1 MAKHS
6 LRFSVLAAAALVVSA
21 CGSSDDSTDVEENV
35 AEEEIVDE
43 ENDPEEPE
51 EIEEVDL
58 EEEDEAD
65 SEEDETSNSGEFDE
79 MIAYMEETTE
89 GTANVLFEN
98 NEQQIHETE
107 GFTVSL
113 DGYTLVE
120 LNDFHTNYRI
130 PFDDQTDGGVILAH
144 YTVTND
150 TGDDAYF
157 MPALSLMYT
166 GATKYF
172 NNYRELLPEEE
183 QLDVQLA
190 HSTDYA
196 IADGETITGYFTYPF
211 GQDQLEEVLAEST
224 AMIDVPAPHSELG
237 DVNSNFGDEGSFTV
251 SLNEDGA
258 ERAEHN
264 EAFYPD
270 LVTANDMGDKE
281 MIAESD
287 GINDSQELGNTTIT
301 LDGYQFTEF
310 TPNDVE
316 APRFENFTNGIVLLT
331 VQFGIDN
338 QEDSE
343 IALSSIMSSLLV
355 NDGAQSLLNEGMLLD
370 YRYDDVIESGESG
383 ELLQLYTLDQEQY
396 EKIWKDKSFE
406 VEIGPMRDQESTDLS
421 KGNRV
426 TFELPT
432 E

>member
-1 MAKHS
+1 MSKHS
-6 LRFSVLAAAALVVSA
+6 LRFSVLATAALVLTA
-21 CGSSDDSTDVEENV
+21 CGSSDDTTYVEENA
-35 AEEEIVDE
+35 AEEEVLEEEADE
-43 ENDPEEPE
+43 EEPE
-51 EIEEVDL
+51 EV
-58 EEEDEAD
+58 EEEAE
-65 SEEDETSNSGEFDE
+65 SEDEESSVSLEFAE
-79 MIAYMEETTE
+79 MIEYMEETTE
-89 GTANVLFEN
+89 GTASVLFEN
-98 NEQQIHETE
+98 NEQQVHETE
-107 GFTVSL
+107 GFSVSL

-120 LNDFHTNYRI
+120 LNDFHTNFRI

-166 GATKYF
+166 GAMKYF
-172 NNYRELLPEEE
+172 DNYRELLPEEE

-196 IADGETITGYFTYPF
+196 IADGETITGYYTYPF
-211 GQDQLEEVLAEST
+211 GPEQLEEVLAEST
-224 AMIDVPAPHSELG
+224 AIIDIPAPHSELG
-237 DVNSNFGDEGSFTV
+237 DVNSNFGDDGSFTV
-251 SLNEDGA
+251 SLNEEGA

-270 LVTANDMGDKE
+270 LVTTNDMGDKE
-281 MIAESD
+281 MIAEND
-287 GINDSQELGNTTIT
+287 DINDSQELGNTTIT

-343 IALSSIMSSLLV
+343 IALSSIMSTLYV

-370 YRYDDVIESGESG
+370 YRYDDMIEPGESG

-406 VEIGPMRDQESTDLS
+406 IEIGPMRDQEAADLS